1 MPALTSAF
9 DLAPLGLSRFAPPQ
23 SLPSPPFLESLFLE
37 NPLPLVL
44 ALVLAALVAVGVGN
58 QRAKLIAGI
67 ATGAVL
73 LGLAAG
79 AYMTATVIET
89 DRERIS
95 RGAVSL
101 VDAVANADARIAS
114 LYLND
119 PVRTRR
125 LPRDQEWP
133 RSELEALIS
142 RATDTGVSEV
152 EVTAI
157 QAHLDGPRVARTQIR
172 VRGRTP
178 QGPTLPTWWLL
189 NWQRPEIEPEGLP
202 INDIGGWVV
211 VTIEPVSIPGVISA
225 D

>member
-1 MPALTSAF
+1 MPAISSVTNL
-9 DLAPLGLSRFAPPQ
+9 LPPGLSRFAPPQ

-37 NPLPLVL
+37 DPLPLVL

-58 QRAKLIAGI
+58 QRARLIAGI

-95 RGAVSL
+95 RGSVSL
-101 VDAVANADARIAS
+101 VGAVARGDARIAS
-114 LYLND
+114 LYLAD
-119 PVRTRR
+119 PVRTRA
-125 LPRDQEWP
+125 LPADREWP
-133 RSELEALIS
+133 RSELESLIA
-142 RATDTGVSEV
+142 RATDTGVTDV

-172 VRGRTP
+172 VRGATP
-178 QGPTLPTWWLL
+178 QGPTLPTWWML
-189 NWQRPEIEPEGLP
+189 NWQRPAEDPGGLP
-202 INDIGGWVV
+202 VNDVSGWVV